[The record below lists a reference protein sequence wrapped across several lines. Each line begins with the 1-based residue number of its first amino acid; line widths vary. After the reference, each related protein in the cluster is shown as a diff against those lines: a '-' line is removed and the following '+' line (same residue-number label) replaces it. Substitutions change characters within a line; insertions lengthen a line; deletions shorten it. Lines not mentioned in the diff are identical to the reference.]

1 MSALNE
7 KVGYDVLAA
16 LQQSAV
22 VVKGKELYEVLA
34 TYCTPS
40 ALYIVMD
47 TLRLSLQVN
56 ELVGE
61 GKGDKMQVSPFA
73 EVVFYLFIAVWILIF
88 VTSIVTFFGQT

>member
-1 MSALNE
+1 MEWWSIAISALNE
-7 KVGYDVLAA
+7 KAGYDVLAA

-22 VVKGKELYEVLA
+22 VVKGKEFYEMLA

-56 ELVGE
+56 ELVRDW
-61 GKGDKMQVSPFA
+61 KGDKM
-73 EVVFYLFIAVWILIF
+73 
-88 VTSIVTFFGQT
+88 